1 MEGLEVVG
9 MCEEKLLETQAYQR
23 QVDDESI
30 RSIERKSA
38 LEDAMSQQQIE
49 LLQHHVDELQERRL
63 QEERGEEE
71 IPDQQKYAH
80 PTAVHCVEYLT
91 YFLVPLSYCLVIVFS
106 ILIQGQIFQ
115 FWCLYDLCWRDQCY
129 LSPS

>member
-30 RSIERKSA
+30 RSMERKSA

-49 LLQHHVDELQERRL
+49 LLQHQVDEIQERHL

-80 PTAVHCVEYLT
+80 ISSA
-91 YFLVPLSYCLVIVFS
+91 
-106 ILIQGQIFQ
+106 Q
-115 FWCLYDLCWRDQCY
+115 CWRT
-129 LSPS
+129 